1 MLDVVYRIPF
11 LGELVF
17 GLVIAVLGM
26 LERVLP
32 DGPLEVNIVGYLLK
46 LTGDTWR
53 GEEMKSL
60 LFKEKPAPPSTE

>member
-17 GLVIAVLGM
+17 GLVIAALGM

-53 GEEMKSL
+53 ADEMKSL
-60 LFKEKPAPPSTE
+60 LFKEKPAPTPTE